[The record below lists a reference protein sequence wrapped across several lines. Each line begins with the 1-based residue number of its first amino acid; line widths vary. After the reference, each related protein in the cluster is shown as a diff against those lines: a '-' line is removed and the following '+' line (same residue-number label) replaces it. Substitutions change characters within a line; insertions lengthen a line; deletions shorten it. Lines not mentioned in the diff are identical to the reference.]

1 MLLFRDC
8 AAEALGGRDRISLG
22 SDTDGYMR
30 RVYAALREAEREYDV
45 IIVEMLKGGGREASV
60 MNRVMKAVGG
70 KTV

>member
-1 MLLFRDC
+1 
-8 AAEALGGRDRISLG
+8 
-22 SDTDGYMR
+22 MR